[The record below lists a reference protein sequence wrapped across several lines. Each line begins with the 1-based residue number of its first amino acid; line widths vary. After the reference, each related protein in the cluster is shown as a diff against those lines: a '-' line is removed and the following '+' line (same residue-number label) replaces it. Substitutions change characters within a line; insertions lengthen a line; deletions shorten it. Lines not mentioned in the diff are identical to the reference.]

1 MLPYRCIMTEDAD
14 TLSRFFDKY
23 PLKRYTAK
31 EIILSSGEDIGS
43 IYYVRSGIVRSYY
56 IDENG
61 SELTINLLK
70 SSTYFPLSTVLAK
83 RNNSYDF
90 EAFTDVVVNVTP
102 VKDTLKFLEGNSE
115 FKSILIR
122 SFARGL
128 EGYVVRSFFLIKG
141 SAMQKVASS
150 LLLLLKRFGKK
161 TDGGHFID
169 LPLTHQDIANFS
181 GITRE
186 TVSIQI
192 GILEKERLITRVGKY
207 IHILNAKDLS
217 EKASVGDDGILL
229 PLSF

>member
-1 MLPYRCIMTEDAD
+1 MLTYRYIMTEDAD
-14 TLSRFFDKY
+14 TVSRFFGKY

-31 EIILSSGEDIGS
+31 EIILSSGEDVGS
-43 IYYVRSGIVRSYY
+43 IYYVRSGMVRSYY

-61 SELTINLLK
+61 SELTLNLLK
-70 SSTYFPLSTVLAK
+70 TATYFPLSTVLAQ
-83 RNNSYDF
+83 RSNSYDF
-90 EAFTDVVVNVTP
+90 EAFTDVEVNVAP
-102 VKDTLKFLEGNSE
+102 VKDALKFLDENGE

-150 LLLLLKRFGKK
+150 LLLLLKRFGKISD
-161 TDGGHFID
+161 TERFID

-186 TVSIQI
+186 TASIQI
-192 GILEKERLITRVGKY
+192 GILEKEKLILRVGRK
-207 IHILNAKDLS
+207 IQILRVQELS